1 MQCPCSLTVK
11 IILFSLSLK
20 VLDTL
25 PSLACR
31 AHLAL
36 LALRDHQA
44 SQELASCP
52 TLTSP
57 TVMNS
62 GVS

>member
-1 MQCPCSLTVK
+1 MQFPCSLTV
-11 IILFSLSLK
+11 IVFSLFLK

-25 PSLACR
+25 LSLASR

-36 LALRDHQA
+36 LALLDHQA

-52 TLTSP
+52 MLTSP
-57 TVMNS
+57 TVMSS